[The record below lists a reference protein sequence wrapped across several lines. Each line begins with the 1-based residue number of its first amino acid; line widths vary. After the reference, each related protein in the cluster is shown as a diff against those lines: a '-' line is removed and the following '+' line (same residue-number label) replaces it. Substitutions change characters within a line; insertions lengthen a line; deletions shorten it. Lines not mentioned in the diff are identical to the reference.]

1 MFDDK
6 KRFTILYWLL
16 IGIILFI
23 FSYLFVKTIPYYG
36 VFFSFIWRL
45 LIPFIIS
52 ALIAYLLY
60 PLVEKIYSM
69 NINRGLA
76 ILLIYLIFFGGA
88 GYLFYRGYPLIIH
101 QLGDLNENL
110 PQFITMYEK
119 LIFQLY
125 EYTSFLPETVHD
137 KIDEVILSLETSLD
151 RLIAKLVAGFAK
163 IVDMIFIISV
173 IPVLVFYFIKDYTKI
188 RSFGIK
194 FIPYKYRGN
203 VSNLMVE
210 VDKGLGGYIRG
221 QLIVSLF
228 VSLTSL
234 IIFKLL
240 NIKYALLL
248 AIVMGITNII
258 PYFGPIIGAIPAVT
272 IAYTTAGNKV
282 FFVILALFVIQIIEG
297 NLLSPYIMGKSI
309 KIHPVAI
316 IFVLLLGSQL
326 FGIWGMILAVPVL
339 TISKVIIGQLLALH
353 TYD

>member
-6 KRFTILYWLL
+6 KRFAILYWLL
-16 IGIILFI
+16 IGIVLFI
-23 FSYLFVKTIPYYG
+23 FSYLFVKTMPYYTA
-36 VFFSFIWRL
+36 FFSFLWKL

-60 PLVEKIYSM
+60 PLVEKLHSM
-69 NINRGLA
+69 NIHRGLA
-76 ILLIYLIFFGGA
+76 ILLIYLIFFGGT
-88 GYLFYRGYPLIIH
+88 GYLFYLGYPLIIH

-110 PQFITMYEK
+110 PEFIILYEK
-119 LIFQLY
+119 LIYEVY
-125 EYTSFLPETVHD
+125 EYTSFLPEVVHD
-137 KIDEVILSLETSLD
+137 KMDEIILSLETSLD
-151 RLIAKLVAGFAK
+151 RLTTKLVAGFAK
-163 IVDMIFIISV
+163 IMDMIFIISV
-173 IPVLVFYFIKDYTKI
+173 IPVLVFYFIKDYRKI
-188 RSFGIK
+188 RSFFIK
-194 FIPYKYRGN
+194 FIPFKYRDDA
-203 VSNLMVE
+203 SNLMFE

-228 VSLTSL
+228 VSLASL

-240 NIKYALLL
+240 NIRYALLL

-272 IAYTTAGNKV
+272 VAYTTAGNKV
-282 FFVILALFVIQIIEG
+282 IFVILALFLIQIIEG

-316 IFVLLLGSQL
+316 IFVLLLGGQL

-339 TISKVIIGQLLALH
+339 TISKVIISQLLALR
-353 TYD
+353 TD